1 MASLSKLKFW
11 KRHNPSGGASATN
24 ITPLPTAAQA
34 AIAQPKSTEELI
46 QHTMNEAAGLTDTHE
61 TPMDKAVH
69 FLYALIAYIGPFVV
83 ALAAGWW
90 IGDGFS
96 GPFAWNG
103 DSVGVHTISIFG
115 EVALSMLSVTLAR
128 TAKRMTND
136 KQIWKYLLVVSIA
149 FLAVALASALAQWV
163 LIVFNIGGYGL
174 RGASPAMVIIVIG
187 FRAFMPICIDIASLL
202 YLAIHGYR
210 SLKQKL
216 AQIDERAEAF
226 EKLHDRALAIQAK
239 EDKARQ
245 EREDAEA
252 ERARRMKTEETLN
265 RITEMQTD
273 AALTLIEKSLSGGNV
288 VDGSRQFRRSTM

>member
-1 MASLSKLKFW
+1 MVALSKLKFW
-11 KRHNPSGGASATN
+11 KRTGANGASSSN
-24 ITPLPTAAQA
+24 NVTPLPTSAQT
-34 AIAQPKSTEELI
+34 AIVQPKSTEELI

-90 IGDGFS
+90 IGDGFA

-103 DSVGVHTISIFG
+103 DSVGVHVISIFG

-128 TAKRMTND
+128 TAKRMNND

-163 LIVFNIGGYGL
+163 LIVYNIGTYGL

-226 EKLHDRALAIQAK
+226 EKLHERALTIQAK

-245 EREDAEA
+245 QRDDAEA
-252 ERARRMKTEETLN
+252 ERARRAKTEELLN
-265 RITEMQTD
+265 RITELQNE
-273 AALTLIEKSLSGGNV
+273 AAIAQIEKSLNGNV
-288 VDGSRQFRRSTM
+288 VDGSRQFRRNTM